1 MRSHALSKEAH
12 DNPASRRRHGAH
24 WISEWNPEDET
35 FWKTTGKRIARR
47 NLFWSILAENFGFSI
62 WLIWSVVATRLAKV
76 GFHYTTEQLFSLV
89 ALPGLIGSLM
99 RFPYTF
105 AVPKFGGRNWT
116 IVSAL
121 LLFIPTTLLA
131 LLVTKPATP
140 YWLMALAASTA
151 GLGGG
156 NFASSMAN
164 ISFFFPDREKGYALG
179 LNAAGGNIG
188 VSTVQLL
195 IPIVLTM
202 PIFNLYLG
210 QPQGSAHIYLQNAAL
225 FWMPLVALAA
235 FGAFR
240 YMNNLTSARSNFRDQ
255 LVITRNK
262 HTWVMAWLYIGTF
275 GSFIGYSAAFPL
287 LLKTQYPQLTANLAF
302 LGALVGSL
310 ARPLG
315 GKLADRIGGARVT
328 LWNFVAMAAAT
339 IGVIYF
345 VRAHSFPGFLTM
357 FLVLFVTTGVG
368 NGSTFRMIPVI
379 FRREKL
385 RAVQGQGSAAEQRAL
400 ETARRES
407 AAVLGFTSAIG
418 ACGGYLIPRSFGAS
432 IHATGGPTLALT
444 GFLIFY
450 ATLRGADLGLLCEAD
465 CAGSGRRPAPLR
477 GTDLASRAVRSI
489 SAKAEAASASSV
501 IKALLEA
508 EQTLMVHADDP
519 EPGMRDVEHERD
531 NGCEQK
537 ARTLRLRQARHD
549 PSSSDS
555 YGSGSR
561 DRRTT
566 PGRDRGRRGS
576 RGTPSRGRRAGY
588 AGTAADPPGRG
599 TRHTAAPPRRS
610 RTETWCGRRAA

>member
-1 MRSHALSKEAH
+1 LVEAS
-12 DNPASRRRHGAH
+12 DVPSFRQRHGAH
-24 WISEWNPEDET
+24 WISEWNPEDPT
-35 FWKTTGKRIARR
+35 FWSNVGRRIARR
-47 NLFWSILAENFGFSI
+47 NLFWSILAENLGFSI
-62 WLIWSVVATRLAKV
+62 WLIWSVVATRLPKV

-121 LLFIPTTLLA
+121 LLFVPTTLLA
-131 LLVTKPATP
+131 LLVTKPTTP

-164 ISFFFPDREKGYALG
+164 ISFFFPDREKGFALG

-195 IPIVLTM
+195 IPVVLTM
-202 PIFNLYLG
+202 PLFNLFLAR
-210 QPQGSAHIYLQNAAL
+210 PQGPSHIYLQNAAL
-225 FWMPLVALAA
+225 FWMPLVAIAA

-255 LVITRNK
+255 LVITRSK
-262 HTWVMAWLYIGTF
+262 HTWVMSWLYIGTF

-287 LLKTQYPQLTANLAF
+287 LLKTQYPELTTNLAF

-339 IGVIYF
+339 LGVIYF
-345 VRAHSFPGFLTM
+345 VRAHSFPGFLAM
-357 FLVLFVTTGVG
+357 FLALFVTTGVG

-385 RAVQGQGSAAEQRAL
+385 RAAHGAEAERRAMDV
-400 ETARRES
+400 ARRES
-407 AAVLGFTSAIG
+407 AAVLGITSAIG

-432 IHATGGPTLALT
+432 IHATGGPTVALA

-450 ATLRGADLGLLCEAD
+450 ATCIALTWAFYA
-465 CAGSGRRPAPLR
+465 R
-477 GTDLASRAVRSI
+477 GTVADRVGAANLS
-489 SAKAEAASASSV
+489 EAP
-501 IKALLEA
+501 I
-508 EQTLMVHADDP
+508 
-519 EPGMRDVEHERD
+519 
-531 NGCEQK
+531 
-537 ARTLRLRQARHD
+537 
-549 PSSSDS
+549 
-555 YGSGSR
+555 
-561 DRRTT
+561 
-566 PGRDRGRRGS
+566 
-576 RGTPSRGRRAGY
+576 
-588 AGTAADPPGRG
+588 
-599 TRHTAAPPRRS
+599 
-610 RTETWCGRRAA
+610 